1 MDTFEMIIS
10 NPQGG
15 NFLRRIDWNKE
26 EFAKQVREIAERY
39 SGELQISSAEDKK
52 KAKEDRAIL
61 NKIKNEI
68 EARRKAIKA
77 AVMEPYDIFESEV
90 KEGTAELDKVTK
102 SIDQQIKTYEE
113 REKQEKLNQIRDYWE
128 NHEKRPGSRG
138 PLQALTSWERIKS
151 PEWSKASYSVKKACA
166 DIDAAFERALSDLQS
181 IEMIDDD
188 RVIKDIMKDKLV
200 ETGSLAA
207 AYETQAR
214 IHRQDQLRREKEERE
229 ERMRLE
235 AEEKRD
241 RARREAEEAAH
252 REQIQRSAADKME
265 ALRARLGGQKQP
277 DTARRTEDA
286 GKTENTATAAES
298 NEAMPSAGDVRER
311 GPVGNTADQS
321 TARNDAQG
329 NAGQDP
335 GGTQEEKEKIYKA
348 SFWVAGT
355 KEQLKALAEYI
366 KDIGFAGYGTIKHV

>member
-113 REKQEKLNQIRDYWE
+113 REKQEKIAQIRDYWE

-181 IEMIDDD
+181 IESIDDD

-200 ETGSLAA
+200 ETGSLQA

-277 DTARRTEDA
+277 DTARRMNNAEQPENAA
-286 GKTENTATAAES
+286 GAAES
-298 NEAMPSAGDVRER
+298 NEAMPLAGNVRER
-311 GPVGNTADQS
+311 GPVGSPENQS
-321 TARNDAQG
+321 AVSNDAQG
-329 NAGQDP
+329 DAGQDQ
-335 GGTQEEKEKIYKA
+335 GTAQKEKIYKA

-355 KEQLKALAEYI
+355 VDQLRALGDYI
-366 KDIGFAGYGTIKHV
+366 KDIGFVGYGTIKNV